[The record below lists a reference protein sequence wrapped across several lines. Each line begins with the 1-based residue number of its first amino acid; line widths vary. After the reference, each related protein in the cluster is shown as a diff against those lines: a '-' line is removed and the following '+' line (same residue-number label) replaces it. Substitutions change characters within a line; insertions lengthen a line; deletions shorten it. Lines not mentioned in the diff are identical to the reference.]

1 MKNVTFA
8 VINEITTALM
18 MTGIVIMIA
27 IAV

>member
-8 VINEITTALM
+8 VTNEITTALM
-18 MTGIVIMIA
+18 KTGMVIMRA